1 MFKPSMH
8 AGWLKFL
15 ERRLQ
20 MKVIFYNVPNSKIKN
35 FELMS
40 FAEAVKLSHKIEHE
54 CRKEKEQFTSEFQV
68 LGDNN
73 KVYYRGTFEFGS
85 YEFPNIYHKIKNMAN
100 RIKVDKQFQADKLY
114 LLDQIEKLTPEKYK
128 KEEKVDKFLA
138 KVDKSQISKLKGWQR
153 KSVYAIAVLGLTGS
167 LVTGFTYVVQKD
179 NYEKALADSG
189 EELKQ
194 SQELI
199 AIYESALM
207 GDKNEMFAKLE
218 QLDKKKLTDNQVQI
232 LFLEYINN
240 NKFQKAVELFDG
252 DHIQAETMIMSSTL
266 PKKTKREKIAAF
278 NEIYPTNEAR
288 YDLAYLDGD
297 WKLMLNIQNVRM
309 NVKRSEMKTYA
320 LLKLGKIDE
329 AKLELNNNNSDEL
342 SKKITK
348 YEVITAEIKTL
359 EEKYKV
365 MVNERKINEA
375 NQLAK
380 QITDKRKELQSL

>member
-1 MFKPSMH
+1 
-8 AGWLKFL
+8 
-15 ERRLQ
+15 

>member
-1 MFKPSMH
+1 
-8 AGWLKFL
+8 
-15 ERRLQ
+15 

-232 LFLEYINN
+232 LFLE
-240 NKFQKAVELFDG
+240 
-252 DHIQAETMIMSSTL
+252 
-266 PKKTKREKIAAF
+266 
-278 NEIYPTNEAR
+278 
-288 YDLAYLDGD
+288 
-297 WKLMLNIQNVRM
+297 
-309 NVKRSEMKTYA
+309 
-320 LLKLGKIDE
+320 
-329 AKLELNNNNSDEL
+329 
-342 SKKITK
+342 
-348 YEVITAEIKTL
+348 
-359 EEKYKV
+359 
-365 MVNERKINEA
+365 
-375 NQLAK
+375 
-380 QITDKRKELQSL
+380 